1 MTKTIFSKDP
11 ANKRMLIQRAFSA
24 PLEQVWKAWTD
35 SALLDQWWAPKPWK
49 AVTKSME
56 FKEGGVWLY
65 YMQGPEGEQSWAKA
79 TYKNIIP
86 LKSFETVDA
95 FCDEQGVDSGEFPSM
110 QWRTAFKATE
120 HGTSVEIEITFAS
133 PEDMEKIVELGFQ
146 EGFEAAHDN
155 LDELLAN

>member
-86 LKSFETVDA
+86 LKSFEAVDA
-95 FCDEQGVDSGEFPSM
+95 FCDEQGVDSAEFPSM
-110 QWRTAFKATE
+110 QWKTAFKTSE
-120 HGTSVEIEITFAS
+120 KGTFVEIEIVFTS
-133 PEDMEKIVELGFQ
+133 PEDMEKIIELGFQ
-146 EGFEAAHDN
+146 EGFAAAHDN